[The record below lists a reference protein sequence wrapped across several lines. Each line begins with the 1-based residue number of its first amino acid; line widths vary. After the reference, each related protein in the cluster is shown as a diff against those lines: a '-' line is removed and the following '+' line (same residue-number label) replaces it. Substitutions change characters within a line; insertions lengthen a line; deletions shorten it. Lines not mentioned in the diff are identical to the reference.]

1 MAAGLASASRI
12 LMARKPPVGTDYR
25 QELSR
30 APLTAA
36 FLIETAVLSS
46 RAVSTGGEVKR
57 LVAPCRINSLVFP
70 FVRTRR
76 RVESITDKP
85 LPYARRH
92 YQLTLCHYR
101 GSLPLYFIWV
111 SSVRALY

>member
-36 FLIETAVLSS
+36 FLTETAVLSGY
-46 RAVSTGGEVKR
+46 AVSTGGEK
-57 LVAPCRINSLVFP
+57 APCRINSSVFL
-70 FVRTRR
+70 FLGTRR
-76 RVESITDKP
+76 RV
-85 LPYARRH
+85 
-92 YQLTLCHYR
+92 
-101 GSLPLYFIWV
+101 
-111 SSVRALY
+111 